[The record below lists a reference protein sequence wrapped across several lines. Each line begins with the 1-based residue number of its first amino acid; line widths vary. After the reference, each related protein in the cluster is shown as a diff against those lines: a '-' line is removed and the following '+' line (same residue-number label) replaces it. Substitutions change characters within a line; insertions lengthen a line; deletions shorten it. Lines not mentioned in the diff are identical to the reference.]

1 MRNMIIA
8 AVILLGLFFTLLNS
22 SMLANQADNW
32 VQKNPDDPNAPSVL
46 YYAAR
51 WCDILGD
58 NQKAIETY
66 MELYNDYPDQNELC
80 AAGLLHC
87 AQIQQET
94 TGAPALANNYLKIIF
109 SQYPD
114 QTKWVAQAKVISDE
128 VNHVR

>member
-1 MRNMIIA
+1 MIIA
-8 AVILLGLFFTLLNS
+8 AIVFLGFFFTLLNS
-22 SMLANQADNW
+22 SMLANQANDW

-58 NQKAIETY
+58 NQKAIDTY
-66 MELYNDYPDQNELC
+66 MELYNDYPNQNGLC

-94 TGAPALANNYLKIIF
+94 TGAPDLAKKYLTLIF
-109 SQYPD
+109 TQYPD
-114 QTKWVAQAKVISDE
+114 QTKWVTKANVILDE
-128 VNHVR
+128 LNHVH